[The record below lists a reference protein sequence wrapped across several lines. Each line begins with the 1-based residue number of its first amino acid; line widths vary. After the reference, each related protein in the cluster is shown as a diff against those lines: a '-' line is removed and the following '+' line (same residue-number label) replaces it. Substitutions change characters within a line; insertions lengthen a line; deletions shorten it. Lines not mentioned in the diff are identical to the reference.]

1 MRLIFFLLAVMLCGC
16 CKQPTPYTNPLS
28 TADGKEIHIADPFI
42 YHHEGMYYLTG
53 TTQNGELNSFEYFT
67 SPDMVTW
74 SHGGILFKPANGHIG
89 VAAFWAPEVK
99 YYKGMLRV
107 LVAYLVISIITILF
121 RKYDCL
127 RCCRNVDFRI
137 LFLYFENTFIFIV

>member
-16 CKQPTPYTNPLS
+16 CKQPALYTNPLT

-74 SHGGILFKPANGHIG
+74 SRGGILFKPTEGHIG
-89 VAAFWAPEVK
+89 SAAFWAPEVK
-99 YYKGMLRV
+99 YYKGKF
-107 LVAYLVISIITILF
+107 YLTYS
-121 RKYDCL
+121 
-127 RCCRNVDFRI
+127 
-137 LFLYFENTFIFIV
+137 